1 MIILLIHTF
10 ILRTNWISPW
20 WVNQRSLAVTG
31 VNSLQWVGGVTRP
44 WRNGKQSWWLVVVH
58 PYIPPSL
65 SQWRRSR
72 MEEHSPL
79 YLVRPCPP
87 PCHNLWLSW
96 IKLWTGPPSTWSN
109 TWWRTLW
116 RALCPLV
123 LVVWCVPH
131 PWWAGGRG
139 RMWTLASSS
148 VNLYIVE
155 EMSCRVMIN
164 LWRGSSTS
172 ISINGCIS
180 CSGETRCLLY
190 VFLSCLSISKYVM
203 EHLEINTMILW

>member
-1 MIILLIHTF
+1 MF
-10 ILRTNWISPW
+10 RTNWISPW
-20 WVNQRSLAVTG
+20 WANPRSLAVTG
-31 VNSLQWVGGVTRP
+31 VNSLQWVGGVARP
-44 WRNGKQSWWLVVVH
+44 WKNGKQSCWLAH
-58 PYIPPSL
+58 PYPLHLL
-65 SQWRRSR
+65 SPWRRSR
-72 MEEHSPL
+72 KDHSPL
-79 YLVRPCPP
+79 FLVKPCPSRQ
-87 PCHNLWLSW
+87 NLWLLW
-96 IKLWTGPPSTWSN
+96 IKLWTGPPSTAWN

-155 EMSCRVMIN
+155 ERSCRVMIN

-190 VFLSCLSISKYVM
+190 VFLSCLSIIKYVM